1 MFQARGLGCNKVNNL
16 QPRSPQT
23 PSYAFAHLISPR
35 TMGVHCAMKWLIR
48 PAAAGPNLRIPAPEQ
63 SELPR
68 LYKSRA
74 LKNRGKRNLVS
85 QIHGIFSARPA
96 LKIREP
102 SKIIYVARRVS
113 RRSRTQFAHTCASA
127 VSRKREPSAGQRA

>member
-1 MFQARGLGCNKVNNL
+1 M
-16 QPRSPQT
+16 
-23 PSYAFAHLISPR
+23 
-35 TMGVHCAMKWLIR
+35 
-48 PAAAGPNLRIPAPEQ
+48 
-63 SELPR
+63 
-68 LYKSRA
+68 
-74 LKNRGKRNLVS
+74 NRGKRNLVS

-127 VSRKREPSAGQRA
+127 VSRKQEPSAGQRA